1 MAHPHTRRSFSILVD
16 INQDLRGETWFM
28 DLQTDALISSCKQPK
43 LKRSTLG
50 YQETN
55 ETFTQQ
61 DLSQLE
67 LQLPNLYFRTND

>member
-1 MAHPHTRRSFSILVD
+1 MARPHTLFLYTRRYQSRPPRRNMVHEFADRS
-16 INQDLRGETWFM
+16 R
-28 DLQTDALISSCKQPK
+28 SKQPK